1 MRSSSVSP
9 YDLQDWA
16 KRAGFELTE
25 ETLPPLAGYLGLL
38 IQWNRVMNLVGTRTA
53 EDTFFT
59 LVVDSLHLGRFLRED
74 VEYSAAP
81 CCWDLGSGAG
91 LPGLPLRMIWQEG
104 DYWLVEAREKR
115 ALFLSTVLAK
125 YPLPGTHVFRGR
137 AEAFMAG
144 PPARTADLIVSR
156 AFMPW
161 PGVLELVKGNLNPN
175 GVVDTAFARTPP
187 RVSGLGTGRTE
198 LAYCRAI
205 YVYGVPHPAVP
216 VCPDRSRRTIIHKTK
231 PSEKTSFQPIEFF
244 WQSSKTLFKGFFY
257 LNSDSSKITN
267 LAILILFLQEKKVTK
282 RTKKRI

>member
-38 IQWNRVMNLVGTRTA
+38 IQWNRVMNLVGTRAA

-104 DYWLVEAREKR
+104 DYWMVEAREKR

-125 YPLPGTHVFRGR
+125 YPLPGNPCLPGPRRSVYGRTARTDSGSHRQPGVYAVARRSGTRQRQPESQWRGR
-137 AEAFMAG
+137 
-144 PPARTADLIVSR
+144 
-156 AFMPW
+156 
-161 PGVLELVKGNLNPN
+161 
-175 GVVDTAFARTPP
+175 TAFARTPP
-187 RVSGLGTGRTE
+187 RVSRLGTGRTE

-231 PSEKTSFQPIEFF
+231 PSEKTSFQPFEFF
-244 WQSSKTLFKGFFY
+244 
-257 LNSDSSKITN
+257 
-267 LAILILFLQEKKVTK
+267 LAIVKNSFQWAFFI
-282 RTKKRI
+282 

>member
-9 YDLQDWA
+9 CDLQDWA

-104 DYWLVEAREKR
+104 DYWMVEAREKR
-115 ALFLSTVLAK
+115 ALFLSTVLAQ
-125 YPLPGTHVFRGR
+125 YPLRKKRRSVYGRTARTDSGSHRQPGVYAVARRSGTRQRQPESQWRGR
-137 AEAFMAG
+137 
-144 PPARTADLIVSR
+144 
-156 AFMPW
+156 
-161 PGVLELVKGNLNPN
+161 
-175 GVVDTAFARTPP
+175 TAFARTPP

-216 VCPDRSRRTIIHKTK
+216 VCPDRSKRTIIHKTK

-244 WQSSKTLFKGFFY
+244 
-257 LNSDSSKITN
+257 
-267 LAILILFLQEKKVTK
+267 LAIVKNSFQWAFFI
-282 RTKKRI
+282 

>member
-59 LVVDSLHLGRFLRED
+59 LVVDSLHLGLFLRED
-74 VEYSAAP
+74 VEYSTAP

-104 DYWLVEAREKR
+104 DYWMVEAREKR

-161 PGVLELVKGNLNPN
+161 P
-175 GVVDTAFARTPP
+175 DRTAFARTPP
-187 RVSGLGTGRTE
+187 RVSRLGTGRTE

-244 WQSSKTLFKGFFY
+244 
-257 LNSDSSKITN
+257 
-267 LAILILFLQEKKVTK
+267 LAIVKNSFQWAFFI
-282 RTKKRI
+282 

>member
-91 LPGLPLRMIWQEG
+91 LPGLPPA
-104 DYWLVEAREKR
+104 WL
-115 ALFLSTVLAK
+115 
-125 YPLPGTHVFRGR
+125 
-137 AEAFMAG
+137 
-144 PPARTADLIVSR
+144 PASQRQNL
-156 AFMPW
+156 PW
-161 PGVLELVKGNLNPN
+161 PYP
-175 GVVDTAFARTPP
+175 DPP
-187 RVSGLGTGRTE
+187 
-198 LAYCRAI
+198 
-205 YVYGVPHPAVP
+205 YGWPFP
-216 VCPDRSRRTIIHKTK
+216 
-231 PSEKTSFQPIEFF
+231 
-244 WQSSKTLFKGFFY
+244 
-257 LNSDSSKITN
+257 
-267 LAILILFLQEKKVTK
+267 
-282 RTKKRI
+282 

>member
-38 IQWNRVMNLVGTRTA
+38 IQWNRVMNLVGTRTT

-91 LPGLPLRMIWQEG
+91 FPDFSAYDLARRRLLDGRSPRKTSPVPVHGPRQISLARNPCLPGPRRSVYG
-104 DYWLVEAREKR
+104 RTARTDSGSHR
-115 ALFLSTVLAK
+115 Q
-125 YPLPGTHVFRGR
+125 PGVYAVARRSGTRQRQPEPQWRGR
-137 AEAFMAG
+137 
-144 PPARTADLIVSR
+144 
-156 AFMPW
+156 
-161 PGVLELVKGNLNPN
+161 
-175 GVVDTAFARTPP
+175 TAFARTPP
-187 RVSGLGTGRTE
+187 RVSRLGTGRTE

-244 WQSSKTLFKGFFY
+244 
-257 LNSDSSKITN
+257 
-267 LAILILFLQEKKVTK
+267 LAIVKNSFQWAFFI
-282 RTKKRI
+282 

>member
-1 MRSSSVSP
+1 MRSSSVYP

-104 DYWLVEAREKR
+104 DYWMVEAREKR

-144 PPARTADLIVSR
+144 PPARTADR
-156 AFMPW
+156 Q
-161 PGVLELVKGNLNPN
+161 PGVYAVARRSGTRQRQPESQWRGR
-175 GVVDTAFARTPP
+175 TAFARTPP
-187 RVSGLGTGRTE
+187 RVSRLGTGRTE

-231 PSEKTSFQPIEFF
+231 PSEKTSFQPFEFF
-244 WQSSKTLFKGFFY
+244 
-257 LNSDSSKITN
+257 
-267 LAILILFLQEKKVTK
+267 LAIVKNSFQ
-282 RTKKRI
+282 

>member
-59 LVVDSLHLGRFLRED
+59 LVVDSLHLGLFLRED
-74 VEYSAAP
+74 VEYSTAP

-104 DYWLVEAREKR
+104 DFWMVEAREKR

-175 GVVDTAFARTPP
+175 GVIVLLLRE
-187 RVSGLGTGRTE
+187 R
-198 LAYCRAI
+198 
-205 YVYGVPHPAVP
+205 
-216 VCPDRSRRTIIHKTK
+216 
-231 PSEKTSFQPIEFF
+231 
-244 WQSSKTLFKGFFY
+244 
-257 LNSDSSKITN
+257 
-267 LAILILFLQEKKVTK
+267 LQESPDWEQAAQNWRIAGQYTYTAS
-282 RTKKRI
+282 RTQRYLYALTAQDAL

>member
-38 IQWNRVMNLVGTRTA
+38 IQWNRVMNLVGTRTT

-104 DYWLVEAREKR
+104 DYWMVEAREKR

-137 AEAFMAG
+137 AVYG
-144 PPARTADLIVSR
+144 RTARTDSGSHR
-156 AFMPW
+156 Q
-161 PGVLELVKGNLNPN
+161 PGVYAVARRSGTRQRQPEPQWRGR
-175 GVVDTAFARTPP
+175 TAFARTPP
-187 RVSGLGTGRTE
+187 RVSRLGTGRTE

-244 WQSSKTLFKGFFY
+244 
-257 LNSDSSKITN
+257 
-267 LAILILFLQEKKVTK
+267 LAIVKNSFQWAFFI
-282 RTKKRI
+282 

>member
-104 DYWLVEAREKR
+104 DYWMVEAREKR

-175 GVVDTAFARTPP
+175 GVVVLLLRERLQESPDWEQAAQNWRIAGQYTYTASRTQ
-187 RVSGLGTGRTE
+187 RYLYA
-198 LAYCRAI
+198 L
-205 YVYGVPHPAVP
+205 
-216 VCPDRSRRTIIHKTK
+216 TIIHKTK

-244 WQSSKTLFKGFFY
+244 
-257 LNSDSSKITN
+257 
-267 LAILILFLQEKKVTK
+267 LAIVKNSFQWAFFI
-282 RTKKRI
+282 

>member
-104 DYWLVEAREKR
+104 DYWMVEARENEPCSCPR
-115 ALFLSTVLAK
+115 SS
-125 YPLPGTHVFRGR
+125 PNIPCRNPCLPGPRRSVYGR
-137 AEAFMAG
+137 TA
-144 PPARTADLIVSR
+144 ARTADLIVSR

-161 PGVLELVKGNLNPN
+161 PGVLELVKGNLTPN
-175 GVVDTAFARTPP
+175 GVIVLLLRE
-187 RVSGLGTGRTE
+187 R
-198 LAYCRAI
+198 
-205 YVYGVPHPAVP
+205 
-216 VCPDRSRRTIIHKTK
+216 
-231 PSEKTSFQPIEFF
+231 
-244 WQSSKTLFKGFFY
+244 
-257 LNSDSSKITN
+257 
-267 LAILILFLQEKKVTK
+267 LQESPDWEQAAQNW
-282 RTKKRI
+282 RIAGNIRIRRPAPSGTCMP

>member
-104 DYWLVEAREKR
+104 DYWMVEAREKR

-144 PPARTADLIVSR
+144 PPGSHRQ
-156 AFMPW
+156 
-161 PGVLELVKGNLNPN
+161 PGVYAVARRSGTRQRQPEPQWR
-175 GVVDTAFARTPP
+175 DRTAFARTPP
-187 RVSGLGTGRTE
+187 RVSRLGTGRTE

-244 WQSSKTLFKGFFY
+244 
-257 LNSDSSKITN
+257 
-267 LAILILFLQEKKVTK
+267 LAIVKNSFQWAFFI
-282 RTKKRI
+282 

>member
-104 DYWLVEAREKR
+104 GWSKPEKNEPCSCPR
-115 ALFLSTVLAK
+115 S
-125 YPLPGTHVFRGR
+125 
-137 AEAFMAG
+137 
-144 PPARTADLIVSR
+144 S
-156 AFMPW
+156 
-161 PGVLELVKGNLNPN
+161 PN
-175 GVVDTAFARTPP
+175 IPCP
-187 RVSGLGTGRTE
+187 EPMSSGAAPKRLW
-198 LAYCRAI
+198 
-205 YVYGVPHPAVP
+205 
-216 VCPDRSRRTIIHKTK
+216 PDRPHGQRISSSAGRLCRG
-231 PSEKTSFQPIEFF
+231 PAF
-244 WQSSKTLFKGFFY
+244 WNSSKAT
-257 LNSDSSKITN
+257 
-267 LAILILFLQEKKVTK
+267 
-282 RTKKRI
+282 

>member
-74 VEYSAAP
+74 VEYST
-81 CCWDLGSGAG
+81 CTLLLGSGLGSRASRTSSAYDLAG
-91 LPGLPLRMIWQEG
+91 RRLLDGRSPRKTSPVPVHGPRPISLARNPCLPGPRRSVYG
-104 DYWLVEAREKR
+104 RTARTDSGSHR
-115 ALFLSTVLAK
+115 Q
-125 YPLPGTHVFRGR
+125 PGVYAVARRSGTRQRQPESQWRGR
-137 AEAFMAG
+137 
-144 PPARTADLIVSR
+144 
-156 AFMPW
+156 
-161 PGVLELVKGNLNPN
+161 
-175 GVVDTAFARTPP
+175 TAFARTPP

-231 PSEKTSFQPIEFF
+231 PPEKTSFQPIEFF
-244 WQSSKTLFKGFFY
+244 
-257 LNSDSSKITN
+257 
-267 LAILILFLQEKKVTK
+267 LAIVKNSFQWAFFI
-282 RTKKRI
+282 

>member
-104 DYWLVEAREKR
+104 DYWMVEARENEPCSCPRSSPNIPCPEPMSSGAAPKR
-115 ALFLSTVLAK
+115 L
-125 YPLPGTHVFRGR
+125 
-137 AEAFMAG
+137 
-144 PPARTADLIVSR
+144 
-156 AFMPW
+156 W
-161 PGVLELVKGNLNPN
+161 
-175 GVVDTAFARTPP
+175 
-187 RVSGLGTGRTE
+187 
-198 LAYCRAI
+198 
-205 YVYGVPHPAVP
+205 
-216 VCPDRSRRTIIHKTK
+216 PDRPHGQRISSSAGRLCRG
-231 PSEKTSFQPIEFF
+231 PAF
-244 WQSSKTLFKGFFY
+244 WNSSKAT
-257 LNSDSSKITN
+257 
-267 LAILILFLQEKKVTK
+267 
-282 RTKKRI
+282 

>member
-38 IQWNRVMNLVGTRTA
+38 IQWNRVMNLVGTRTT

-104 DYWLVEAREKR
+104 DYWMVEAREKR

-156 AFMPW
+156 AFMPQPESQW
-161 PGVLELVKGNLNPN
+161 RGR
-175 GVVDTAFARTPP
+175 TAFARTPP
-187 RVSGLGTGRTE
+187 RVSRLGTGRTE

-244 WQSSKTLFKGFFY
+244 
-257 LNSDSSKITN
+257 
-267 LAILILFLQEKKVTK
+267 LAIVKNSFQWAFFI
-282 RTKKRI
+282 

>member
-1 MRSSSVSP
+1 
-9 YDLQDWA
+9 
-16 KRAGFELTE
+16 
-25 ETLPPLAGYLGLL
+25 
-38 IQWNRVMNLVGTRTA
+38 MNLVGTRTA

-161 PGVLELVKGNLNPN
+161 PGSGTRQRQPEPQWR
-175 GVVDTAFARTPP
+175 DRTAFARTPP

-244 WQSSKTLFKGFFY
+244 FGNRQKLFSMGFFY
-257 LNSDSSKITN
+257 LNSDSSRITN
-267 LAILILFLQEKKVTK
+267 LARLILFLQEKKVTK

>member
-175 GVVDTAFARTPP
+175 GVLVLL
-187 RVSGLGTGRTE
+187 LGTGRTE

-244 WQSSKTLFKGFFY
+244 FGNRQKLFSMGFFY
-257 LNSDSSKITN
+257 LNSDSSRITN
-267 LAILILFLQEKKVTK
+267 LHQLQQYYYVTLSPSAIEPFPDLN
-282 RTKKRI
+282 

>member
-59 LVVDSLHLGRFLRED
+59 ASRAFSARRRGIQRCSLL
-74 VEYSAAP
+74 
-81 CCWDLGSGAG
+81 LGSGLGSRASRTSSAYDLARRRLLDG
-91 LPGLPLRMIWQEG
+91 RSPRKTSPVPVHGPRQISLARNPCLPGPRRSVYG
-104 DYWLVEAREKR
+104 RTARTDSGSHR
-115 ALFLSTVLAK
+115 Q
-125 YPLPGTHVFRGR
+125 PGVYAVARRSGTRQRQPEPQWRGR
-137 AEAFMAG
+137 
-144 PPARTADLIVSR
+144 
-156 AFMPW
+156 
-161 PGVLELVKGNLNPN
+161 
-175 GVVDTAFARTPP
+175 TAFARTPP

-231 PSEKTSFQPIEFF
+231 PSEKKLLFSPLIFLAIVKNSFQWVSFI
-244 WQSSKTLFKGFFY
+244 
-257 LNSDSSKITN
+257 
-267 LAILILFLQEKKVTK
+267 
-282 RTKKRI
+282 

>member
-125 YPLPGTHVFRGR
+125 YPLPGTHVFRAAPKR
-137 AEAFMAG
+137 
-144 PPARTADLIVSR
+144 L
-156 AFMPW
+156 W
-161 PGVLELVKGNLNPN
+161 
-175 GVVDTAFARTPP
+175 
-187 RVSGLGTGRTE
+187 
-198 LAYCRAI
+198 
-205 YVYGVPHPAVP
+205 
-216 VCPDRSRRTIIHKTK
+216 PDRPHGQRISSSAGRLCRG
-231 PSEKTSFQPIEFF
+231 PAF
-244 WQSSKTLFKGFFY
+244 WNSSKAT
-257 LNSDSSKITN
+257 
-267 LAILILFLQEKKVTK
+267 
-282 RTKKRI
+282 

>member
-74 VEYSAAP
+74 VEQR
-81 CCWDLGSGAG
+81 CTLLLGSGLGSGPSRTSSAYDLARRRLLDG
-91 LPGLPLRMIWQEG
+91 RSPRKTSPVPVHGPRQISLARNPCLPGPRRSVYG
-104 DYWLVEAREKR
+104 RTARTDSGSHR
-115 ALFLSTVLAK
+115 Q
-125 YPLPGTHVFRGR
+125 PGVYAVARRSGTRQRQPESQWRGR
-137 AEAFMAG
+137 
-144 PPARTADLIVSR
+144 
-156 AFMPW
+156 
-161 PGVLELVKGNLNPN
+161 
-175 GVVDTAFARTPP
+175 TAFARTPP
-187 RVSGLGTGRTE
+187 RVSRLGTGRTE

-244 WQSSKTLFKGFFY
+244 LTIVKNSFQWAFF
-257 LNSDSSKITN
+257 I
-267 LAILILFLQEKKVTK
+267 
-282 RTKKRI
+282 

>member
-59 LVVDSLHLGRFLRED
+59 LVVDRLHLGRFLRED

-175 GVVDTAFARTPP
+175 GVVVLLLRE
-187 RVSGLGTGRTE
+187 R
-198 LAYCRAI
+198 
-205 YVYGVPHPAVP
+205 
-216 VCPDRSRRTIIHKTK
+216 
-231 PSEKTSFQPIEFF
+231 
-244 WQSSKTLFKGFFY
+244 
-257 LNSDSSKITN
+257 
-267 LAILILFLQEKKVTK
+267 LQESPDWEQAAQNWRIAGQYTYTAS
-282 RTKKRI
+282 RTQRYLYALTAQDAL